1 MMVDFGDNVYL
12 TRMRMNLQGCEK
24 ISMSKNVEEAEISKV
39 LFELASNRRA
49 SILFEVANHDLKMKQ
64 VAKSLDMTVTETFR
78 HLQRLSDAKL
88 VEKKVDGSYTITS
101 LGRLATGFLLGF
113 NFILKNSDFFL
124 EHDVDAL
131 PYEFV
136 NRLGEL
142 SEGET
147 CKEAMSNMN
156 RARRIVV
163 EAEKFLWAMGE
174 QVDSSHIQ
182 PTSEKMSK
190 GLEFKFIMQKNLA
203 KLFKNS
209 HAEILKGS
217 RYVDRICVCLL
228 ISEKEASV
236 LFRKHNGVMDY
247 VGLFGTD
254 KKFLKW
260 CSDLYK
266 YYWEKAEKWYQ
277 GIQVE

>member
-1 MMVDFGDNVYL
+1 
-12 TRMRMNLQGCEK
+12 
-24 ISMSKNVEEAEISKV
+24 
-39 LFELASNRRA
+39 
-49 SILFEVANHDLKMKQ
+49 
-64 VAKSLDMTVTETFR
+64 
-78 HLQRLSDAKL
+78 
-88 VEKKVDGSYTITS
+88 
-101 LGRLATGFLLGF
+101 
-113 NFILKNSDFFL
+113 
-124 EHDVDAL
+124 
-131 PYEFV
+131 
-136 NRLGEL
+136 
-142 SEGET
+142 
-147 CKEAMSNMN
+147 
-156 RARRIVV
+156 
-163 EAEKFLWAMGE
+163 MGE